1 MPMDFFKTWIMP
13 PLIGTIIGYFTNW
26 LAIKMLFR
34 PLKPVYLGKFK
45 LPFTPGIL
53 PRERARLTDSVGET
67 VSRELLTTEVFRSRL
82 GEPAL
87 LGKIEQSVLIILD
100 GMLSGDAEAMLNSFA
115 GGAPGAGLAD
125 TAGTVLAP
133 DPAPGL
139 PGIRNFSET
148 DLGGLV
154 TASLGSVLRSA
165 EFRLALADAAVVA
178 AAEAGMIPIGAILPP
193 DRLKDMAER
202 FAEEWGNEERQ
213 DMVDAFLDRLLDPR
227 PAEAPLVSARTLS
240 PLIEVATR
248 SLYANLIPVV
258 GRIAV
263 SDSVKAELSAM
274 AMEMVRRAIGRL
286 GPIQRLIVT
295 AANYEKTLA
304 ETMPETIRD
313 VSDSL
318 LGLLKTP
325 GMEEKVVASVL
336 TYAETPRISHS
347 SAPVAG
353 ILPVPELKNAL
364 RLFFRGLRNERES
377 FAANVEAR
385 YLSVAGKPLREFL
398 PGLSEALAGSI
409 SKDLSDME
417 PRDLVMPGR
426 GAEILSAGLSAFLLS
441 YAGRMK
447 GRTIGELLSLGE
459 AERRKIA
466 VLVSNGVTLALA
478 SQAERLVEALDIRSM
493 VVDKIGSLDM
503 ADVERIILQVVKDE
517 LAWITVLGGVLG
529 ALIGIIQSLLSLI

>member
-13 PLIGTIIGYFTNW
+13 PLIGAIIGYFTNW

-67 VSRELLTTEVFRSRL
+67 VSRELLTAEVFRSRL
-82 GEPAL
+82 VEPAL

-100 GMLSGDAEAMLNSFA
+100 GMLSGDAEAMLRSFA
-115 GGAPGAGLAD
+115 GGAPGAGTDD

-133 DPAPGL
+133 DPASGL

-165 EFRLALADAAVVA
+165 EFRLALAEAAGVA

-193 DRLKDMAER
+193 DRLRDMAER

-240 PLIEVATR
+240 PLIEVAAR

-336 TYAETPRISHS
+336 TYAETPRIPHS

-409 SKDLSDME
+409 SKGLSDME
-417 PRDLVMPGR
+417 PRDLVIPGR

-447 GRTIGELLSLGE
+447 GSTIGELLSLGE

>member
-1 MPMDFFKTWIMP
+1 MDFFKTWIMP
-13 PLIGTIIGYFTNW
+13 PLIGAIIGYFTNW

-67 VSRELLTTEVFRSRL
+67 VSRELLTAEVFRSRL
-82 GEPAL
+82 VEPAL
-87 LGKIEQSVLIILD
+87 LGKIEQSILIILD
-100 GMLSGDAEAMLNSFA
+100 GMLSGDAEAMLKSFA
-115 GGAPGAGLAD
+115 GGAPGAGFAD

-133 DPAPGL
+133 DPAQGL
-139 PGIRNFSET
+139 TGIRNFSET

-165 EFRLALADAAVVA
+165 EFRLALA

-193 DRLKDMAER
+193 DRLRDMAER

-240 PLIEVATR
+240 PLIEVAAR

-336 TYAETPRISHS
+336 TYAETPRIPHS

-409 SKDLSDME
+409 SKGLSDME

-459 AERRKIA
+459 VERRKIA